1 VPPFKIINNRCAF
14 FPARP
19 ASRNADS
26 DTLHSLVDVTHRIGA
41 RNVRRPGVAS
51 TQLGESAN
59 ASREETILPTRAKL
73 RSALLKTV
81 LLLLGITTALAL
93 IEVMLRFSNPFQTR
107 LRGDQIILLKNKTI
121 RIKNNTFKRLDPAI
135 TVTLNSLG
143 FRGVEPPADF
153 GHYLTIITIGGSTT
167 YCWMLSDGKTWPAE
181 LGNQLGETFQGVWI
195 NNAGLMG
202 NSTFAHIALLKE
214 VVSKLHPKVVLFL
227 VGVNDLAAERAPE
240 LDSENLRG
248 RIIFSSPKAFVLS
261 ISAYSEVVGL
271 GVNLYHNYVAYRFGL
286 IQRNPDLT
294 KVGHLAVPRELEE
307 AYVARSTAPYIQS
320 YETRLKRLIDISREA
335 GIEPV
340 FITQPLLVGPAVDDR
355 TKVDLAA
362 LKIVKRDGTVNGE
375 MWWES
380 CLRMKVLVTTN
391 SSSDSAKPRVFPS
404 S

>member
-1 VPPFKIINNRCAF
+1 
-14 FPARP
+14 
-19 ASRNADS
+19 
-26 DTLHSLVDVTHRIGA
+26 
-41 RNVRRPGVAS
+41 
-51 TQLGESAN
+51 
-59 ASREETILPTRAKL
+59 
-73 RSALLKTV
+73 
-81 LLLLGITTALAL
+81 
-93 IEVMLRFSNPFQTR
+93 
-107 LRGDQIILLKNKTI
+107 
-121 RIKNNTFKRLDPAI
+121 
-135 TVTLNSLG
+135 
-143 FRGVEPPADF
+143 
-153 GHYLTIITIGGSTT
+153 
-167 YCWMLSDGKTWPAE
+167 
-181 LGNQLGETFQGVWI
+181 
-195 NNAGLMG
+195 MG

>member
-1 VPPFKIINNRCAF
+1 M
-14 FPARP
+14 
-19 ASRNADS
+19 
-26 DTLHSLVDVTHRIGA
+26 
-41 RNVRRPGVAS
+41 
-51 TQLGESAN
+51 
-59 ASREETILPTRAKL
+59 LPTRAKL

-153 GHYLTIITIGGSTT
+153 GRYLTIITIGGSTT

-307 AYVARSTAPYIQS
+307 AYVARSIAPYIQS

-380 CLRMKVLVTTN
+380 LEVYNDVTRRVGHEKNVLVIDLARQMPKSSRYFFDYVHYTN
-391 SSSDSAKPRVFPS
+391 EGAQVVAHIVYRSLCPMLANRFPQYVKQGCVEIRDDEPQIIRKE
-404 S
+404 